1 MFNKCGDR
9 FLYIHT
15 ILKITYEII
24 KHNKNKQ
31 KGDHAT
37 MHFFIRYF
45 MQMIHDCVLKRF
57 HVLFLDLVID
67 ELAVVA
73 TSL

>member
-1 MFNKCGDR
+1 MFDKCGDR
-9 FLYIHT
+9 FLYINT
-15 ILKITYEII
+15 ILGISYEII

-37 MHFFIRYF
+37 MHFCIRYF
-45 MQMIHDCVLKRF
+45 VQMIHDCVLIRF
-57 HVLFLDLVID
+57 HVLFWDVVID

-73 TSL
+73 TLL